1 MKLRQLGEFG
11 LIQRIEREARRI
23 QGAGVALGIGDDAAL
38 LRAKTGEDVAVTS
51 DAFVEGVHFRFD
63 HESPRTA
70 GRRALAA
77 TLSDL
82 AAMGARPLGFTLSL
96 SVAPSRDADVVLAV
110 VKGGLD
116 VAAEYACPLVGGN
129 VTASK
134 GFELHATALG
144 AVTRGRA
151 LQRAGG
157 RPGDRL
163 FLSGPLGQSALERAR
178 GRVRHVPEPRIA
190 LGRALAW
197 TGRVSACI
205 DISDGVLADLAHLCR
220 ASDVGARL
228 RVSALPRPP
237 GFEAACQRVKRDPE
251 DLLLSGGEDYELLFS
266 VRGSA
271 PIDLPPELRS
281 RTSLSPVGVLA
292 RGGLELVGGQGWEAD
307 GGPETGGWRHF

>member
-1 MKLRQLGEFG
+1 MKLRELGEFG
-11 LIQRIEREARRI
+11 LIRRIEREARRI
-23 QGAGVALGIGDDAAL
+23 QGDAVVLGIGDDAAL
-38 LRAKTGEDVAVTS
+38 LRAKAGEDVAVTS

-63 HESPRTA
+63 HETPRIA

-96 SVAPSRDADVVLAV
+96 SVAPDREVVPVLAV
-110 VKGGLD
+110 VKGALD
-116 VAAEYACPLVGGN
+116 VAAAHACPLVGGN
-129 VTASK
+129 VASSS
-134 GFELHATALG
+134 GFELHVTALG

-151 LQRAGG
+151 MRRTGG

-163 FLSGPLGQSALERAR
+163 FLSGPVGRSALERAR

-205 DISDGVLADLAHLCR
+205 DVSDGVLADLAHLCR
-220 ASDVGARL
+220 ASEVGARL
-228 RVSALPRPP
+228 RVQALPRPP
-237 GFEAACQRVKRDPE
+237 GFEAACRRAGREPE
-251 DLLLSGGEDYELLFS
+251 ELLLSGGEDYELLFS

-271 PIDLPPELRS
+271 HVELPPELRAVA
-281 RTSLSPVGVLA
+281 SLTPIGVLA
-292 RGGLELVGGQGWEAD
+292 RGGLELVDALGP
-307 GGPETGGWRHF
+307 GPERGGWRHF